1 MRYGKTRRPQF
12 LTTDVFQI
20 LRSWY
25 PDGSHY
31 RLTRFWIQRTLG
43 LIYLIAFL
51 IAANQYIPLAGEHGL
66 LPARLFL
73 KQVHFG
79 DAPSVFF
86 LNWSDAFIT
95 IIIWCGLVLSVIA
108 FAGISDAFGMTI
120 SVMVWALLWLLYLS
134 LVNVGQVFYGFGWEM
149 LLLETGFL
157 AIFFGPTK
165 SKPPTVIFWLVLWI
179 LFRTMFGAGMI
190 KLRGDECWRDLT
202 CLFYHHET
210 QPLPNPLSWYLHH
223 LPQSALK
230 MGVLFNHFVE
240 LIVPWFFFAPRRL
253 RCVAGGFTILFQVVL
268 ILSGN
273 LSWLNYITIVLCIA
287 CFDDKSLS
295 RLTPKF
301 LMHPPHLNPLPQRGE
316 EETAAGPAG
325 FGSIGQRPSRETTSD
340 IPSPLAGEGRARG
353 VAVFHRLGNCLRI
366 PIEDAYP
373 KTLSLP
379 HATAVSVLTL
389 LVLLLSIQP
398 ALNLFS
404 RQQLMNASFNP
415 LHLVN
420 TYGAFGSVTKQRYEI
435 IIEGTDSEKPDEN
448 AVWKEYEFKGK
459 PGDLHRRP
467 CLVSPYH
474 WKLDWQMW
482 FAAMSPY
489 QYHPWIL
496 NLVAKLL
503 EGDTKVLSLMAKN
516 PFPDTP
522 PKFIRAELYLYHFTD
537 SREDGAWW
545 RRQHVGNYLP
555 PLSLSDPEFR
565 RVLKEQGWLD
575 VN

>member
-165 SKPPTVIFWLVLWI
+165 SKPPTVIFWLVLVI

-253 RCVAGGFTILFQVVL
+253 RFVAGGFTILFQVVL

-273 LSWLNYITIVLCIA
+273 LSWLNYITIVLCIP
-287 CFDDKSLS
+287 CFDDRFLS
-295 RLTPKF
+295 RIIHVSSRIGATGHMSF
-301 LMHPPHLNPLPQRGE
+301 PH
-316 EETAAGPAG
+316 T
-325 FGSIGQRPSRETTSD
+325 I
-340 IPSPLAGEGRARG
+340 
-353 VAVFHRLGNCLRI
+353 AVG
-366 PIEDAYP
+366 
-373 KTLSLP
+373 
-379 HATAVSVLTL
+379 VLTVIV
-389 LVLLLSIQP
+389 LVLSWRP
-398 ALNLFS
+398 ARNLFS
-404 RQQLMNASFNP
+404 QFQLMNASFEP

-420 TYGAFGSVTKQRYEI
+420 TYGAFGAVTRERFEVVIK
-435 IIEGTDSEKPDEN
+435 GTDAAIADSN
-448 AVWKEYEFKGK
+448 AKWREYEFKGK
-459 PGDLHRRP
+459 PGDVNRR
-467 CLVSPYH
+467 
-474 WKLDWQMW
+474 
-482 FAAMSPY
+482 
-489 QYHPWIL
+489 
-496 NLVAKLL
+496 
-503 EGDTKVLSLMAKN
+503 
-516 PFPDTP
+516 
-522 PKFIRAELYLYHFTD
+522 
-537 SREDGAWW
+537 
-545 RRQHVGNYLP
+545 
-555 PLSLSDPEFR
+555 
-565 RVLKEQGWLD
+565 
-575 VN
+575 